1 LTNSDGS
8 GAAWRKVATLAE
20 VPVGGIFPVTL
31 DGMPVL
37 LCRIDAG
44 VYALADQC
52 SHAGQPLREG
62 RIRGETLICP
72 FHGARFRLQDGMP
85 LGTLGRH
92 PVRSFPVR
100 VDGGDI
106 FIKREP

>member
-1 LTNSDGS
+1 MDSDGS
-8 GAAWRKVATLAE
+8 GASWRKVARLAE
-20 VPVGGIFPVTL
+20 APVGGILPVAL

-37 LCRIDAG
+37 LCRIATG

-62 RIRGETLICP
+62 RIRGDTLICP
-72 FHGARFRLQDGMP
+72 FHGARFRLQDGAP
-85 LGTLGRH
+85 IGTLARQ
-92 PVRSFPVR
+92 PVRSFPVQI
-100 VDGGDI
+100 DGGDI